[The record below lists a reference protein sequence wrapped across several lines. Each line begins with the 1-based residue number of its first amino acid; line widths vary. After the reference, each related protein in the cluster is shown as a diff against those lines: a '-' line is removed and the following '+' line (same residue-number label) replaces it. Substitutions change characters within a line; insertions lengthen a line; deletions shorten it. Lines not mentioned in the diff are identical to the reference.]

1 MKILMFYGQMLLK
14 KIYSGPFLNNL
25 DWNKKKKMQVI
36 PHSCSWFIF
45 IIPIK
50 LWCAKHGFSKHRNK
64 SQALQVHRIVGET
77 KCYNRTKQNKQY
89 NTLHVVSKMRPI
101 PKIFHFK
108 IYKIFVICNKNFDHT
123 IIIYTFKISGVLWLN
138 DYTNSQ
144 VPSCTSMNHSYLQFY
159 SNSWYLCYLMLFQG
173 TF

>member
-1 MKILMFYGQMLLK
+1 MLFEKIC
-14 KIYSGPFLNNL
+14 SGPFLNNF

-50 LWCAKHGFSKHRNK
+50 LWCAKHGFSKNRNK

-123 IIIYTFKISGVLWLN
+123 IIIYIQNKWSFMIEWL
-138 DYTNSQ
+138 YKFS
-144 VPSCTSMNHSYLQFY
+144 
-159 SNSWYLCYLMLFQG
+159 G
-173 TF
+173 TFMYLYESLLFTIL